1 MKFLDKLTEL
11 QEADDAQ
18 QIEDLNNQSVDL
30 QIKSIDTQIALL
42 TKKKQELMNQKK
54 GL

>member
-11 QEADDAQ
+11 QEADEAQ

-30 QIKSIDTQIALL
+30 QIKAIDTQIALL
-42 TKKKQELMNQKK
+42 NKKKQELLNQKK
-54 GL
+54 GQ